1 MRIGQ
6 RLFLLFVALAISFDV
21 VSKTVYDSVDND
33 LENLIQC
40 GGTRYVIQYRHVFVD
55 TLTIPLGCELFFD
68 GGSLSGPIIFSE
80 TKLSGNVDLKGS
92 SLFGRIRNKVF
103 EADWI
108 CAMDG
113 MTDDAQNVNDMIRI
127 CDNVHFPKG
136 QYKLKSKFNPEGKV
150 DKSFHPSI
158 MSHIGIYRSNVK
170 LIGDNG
176 AEFVTDEPLGTINVF
191 SKPNQ
196 IENSIRNIEIS
207 GLTFTVHNDGKEFH
221 EFMHTIKLMGVNGMT
236 IENCKFNDF
245 WGDAICLSHYGDNPQ
260 TGERTRNQNVRIM
273 NNKIIGGE
281 KHSNRNGISVIS
293 GKNVIIGGNTIK
305 NTSRKDMPGGIDVE
319 PNNSAYTIENIMIE
333 KNVLE
338 NIQSNAIQIYIPK
351 GGPAHNVT
359 IKSNTIK
366 SCRSGLCI
374 GIVSDNTT
382 DGIRIIGN
390 RIDTKTL
397 PYNFVGSAH
406 SADWVI
412 SNNVFLHPSL
422 QEIPGDIKVEN
433 LLVKNNKKKD

>member
-1 MRIGQ
+1 MFR
-6 RLFLLFVALAISFDV
+6 RFLLSQIIFTVALCGQAKAI
-21 VSKTVYDSVDND
+21 YDSPDAYIK
-33 LENLIQC
+33 NLFKEARTKYIIKFNH
-40 GGTRYVIQYRHVFVD
+40 TFSD
-55 TLTIPLGCELFFD
+55 TLKVPIGCELSFD
-68 GGSLSGPIIFSE
+68 GGSLSGPIAFAG
-80 TKLSGNVDLKGS
+80 TKLSGMVNLRGS
-92 SLFGRIRNKVF
+92 SLFGTIENKVF
-103 EADWI
+103 EADWL

-113 MTDDAQNVNDMIRI
+113 VTDDSQCINEMIQV
-127 CDNVHFPKG
+127 CGNVHFPKG
-136 QYKLKSKFNPEGKV
+136 RYRLRSKFNPEGVV
-150 DKSFHPSI
+150 DKSLHSQVQT
-158 MSHIGIYRSNVK
+158 HIGINRSDVR
-170 LIGDNG
+170 LVGDEG
-176 AEFVTDEPLGTINVF
+176 AEFITDIPLGTIFVF
-191 SKPNQ
+191 SQPNQ

-207 GLTFTVHNDGKEFH
+207 GLIFTVHNDGKQFH

-236 IENCKFNDF
+236 IKNCQFNDF

-260 TGERTRNQNVRIM
+260 TGERTRNQNVRILD
-273 NNKIIGGE
+273 NQIIGGE

-293 GKNVIIGGNTIK
+293 GKNVIIRGNTIK
-305 NTSRKDMPGGIDVE
+305 NTSRIDMPGGIDVE

-338 NIQSNAIQIYIPK
+338 DIQSNAIQIYIPK

-359 IKSNTIK
+359 IKGNTIK
-366 SCRSGLCI
+366 SCKCGLCI

-382 DGIRIIGN
+382 DGIKIIRN
-390 RIDTKTL
+390 KIDTKTL

-422 QEIPGDIKVEN
+422 QVIPGDIKVEN